1 MISWKG
7 KNFKKYFP
15 YQLPFCKT
23 RFGNELDF
31 VKKKLSQ
38 FYDFNLKIMSQEIY
52 MIHLLLFLDHI
63 KWLGI
68 PLSKKKFRDKVST
81 ERDFICPLDK

>member
-1 MISWKG
+1 MEIKYKYTKSESLSHDATTGRKSEISWKG

-31 VKKKLSQ
+31 VKKNYRNFMTL
-38 FYDFNLKIMSQEIY
+38 
-52 MIHLLLFLDHI
+52 
-63 KWLGI
+63 
-68 PLSKKKFRDKVST
+68 T
-81 ERDFICPLDK
+81 